1 MPEELNVKALF
12 EDVGL
17 LSLTVVCENSIRGI
31 KEIITNKTNFF
42 IALKLSYLNIREFP
56 NI

>member
-17 LSLTVVCENSIRGI
+17 LSLPIVCENIIRGI
-31 KEIITNKTNFF
+31 KEIKTSKTNFF
-42 IALKLSYLNIREFP
+42 IALNLI
-56 NI
+56 I